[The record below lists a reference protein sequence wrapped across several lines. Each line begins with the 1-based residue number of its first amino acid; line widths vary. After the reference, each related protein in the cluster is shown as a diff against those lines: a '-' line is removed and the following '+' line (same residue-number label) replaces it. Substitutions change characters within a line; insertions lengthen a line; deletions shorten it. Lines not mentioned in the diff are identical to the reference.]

1 MIDPGER
8 AAPEGLWDRPE
19 LPLAELITSTP
30 SSFSAHA
37 PSPSPTPHDF
47 RSRTA
52 TLPILPLPLPR
63 IALSDLALRK
73 HPAPATSFNSSL
85 APCLPF
91 RARHSPKSLARTFL
105 KLRDPR
111 ERPTRR
117 ITQAPPTTRVPVP
130 ASASRLPAIVSN
142 WGIVLSHRRGASEE
156 RRQQRCRCSTLSL
169 SVSLFLPMPLPSSK
183 SFKTAHIFRILLDWL
198 PGYSSANAL
207 SSHVRRR
214 LDPLFAI
221 GIGTAAAL
229 ARIGREEK
237 EKGRGWG
244 ETWVVFKRRLG
255 KTWE

>member
-1 MIDPGER
+1 MTAIYGSMIDPGER
-8 AAPEGLWDRPE
+8 AAPEGLRDRPE

-30 SSFSAHA
+30 SSLSAHA

-73 HPAPATSFNSSL
+73 HPAPATSFNSSF
-85 APCLPF
+85 APCLPV
-91 RARHSPKSLARTFL
+91 RTRHSPNSLARTFL

-142 WGIVLSHRRGASEE
+142 WGIVSSHRRGA
-156 RRQQRCRCSTLSL
+156 RRRTSQQQCRCSTSSL
-169 SVSLFLPMPLPSSK
+169 SVSFSVYIPLA
-183 SFKTAHIFRILLDWL
+183 FQ
-198 PGYSSANAL
+198 
-207 SSHVRRR
+207 
-214 LDPLFAI
+214 
-221 GIGTAAAL
+221 
-229 ARIGREEK
+229 
-237 EKGRGWG
+237 
-244 ETWVVFKRRLG
+244 VF
-255 KTWE
+255 